1 MTIIE
6 VVGLT
11 KRYGAKKA
19 VDNISFTVE
28 QGQVFGFLGPNGSG
42 KTTTIGLLLGIINKT
57 SGIIKLFESDDLDS
71 ARLNIGAT
79 LETPNFY
86 PYLSG
91 WDNLKIV
98 AKIKQVSHTQ
108 IEQALKLVDLSA
120 RAKSPFRTYSLG
132 MKQRLAIAAATLSN
146 PDLVILD
153 EPTNGLDPDGIR
165 DVRQIIKRLADEGKT
180 IFLSSHLLSEVEQV
194 CSHVAVIKNGKLLK
208 SGNVKELISRNPLA
222 LLKAAEREKLKAVLE
237 TYPETVSVT
246 DESDGVLVEL
256 QSDNLAAL
264 NQFLAEKEIYLCH
277 LSLQKKTLEE
287 AFIEITQG
295 LNEPNA
301 NVA

>member
-6 VVGLT
+6 VVELT
-11 KRYGAKKA
+11 KHYGTKKA
-19 VDNISFTVE
+19 VDNISFSVE

-71 ARLNIGAT
+71 ARLRIGAT

-91 WDNLKIV
+91 LDNLKIV
-98 AKIKQVSHTQ
+98 AKIKRATDEQ
-108 IEQALKLVDLSA
+108 IERALKLVDLSA

-132 MKQRLAIAAATLSN
+132 MKQRLALAAATLSN
-146 PDLVILD
+146 PDLIILD

-208 SGNVKELISRNPLA
+208 SGHVKELISHNPIAFLKA
-222 LLKAAEREKLKAVLE
+222 EPIETLKAALA
-237 TYPETVSVT
+237 TYPETLSIA
-246 DESDGVLVEL
+246 DEGEGVLVEL
-256 QSDNLAAL
+256 LSDNLAVL
-264 NQFLAEKEIYLCH
+264 NQFLSEKGIYLSH
-277 LSLQKKTLEE
+277 LALQKKTLEE
-287 AFIEITQG
+287 AFIEITQT
-295 LNEPNA
+295 LN
-301 NVA
+301 

>member
-6 VVGLT
+6 VVELT
-11 KRYGAKKA
+11 KHYGTKKA
-19 VDNISFTVE
+19 VDNISFSVE

-42 KTTTIGLLLGIINKT
+42 KTTTIGLLLGIINRT

-71 ARLNIGAT
+71 ARLRIGAT

-91 WDNLKIV
+91 LDNLKIV
-98 AKIKQVSHTQ
+98 AKIKRATDEQ
-108 IEQALKLVDLSA
+108 IERALKLVDLSA

-132 MKQRLAIAAATLSN
+132 MKQRLALAAATLSN
-146 PDLVILD
+146 PDLIILD

-208 SGNVKELISRNPLA
+208 SGHVKELISHNPIAFLKA
-222 LLKAAEREKLKAVLE
+222 EPIETLKAALA
-237 TYPETVSVT
+237 TYPETLSIT
-246 DESDGVLVEL
+246 DEGEGVLVEL
-256 QSDNLAAL
+256 LSDNLAAL
-264 NQFLAEKEIYLCH
+264 NQFLAEKGIYLSH

-287 AFIEITQG
+287 AFMEITQA
-295 LNEPNA
+295 LN
-301 NVA
+301 

>member
-6 VVGLT
+6 VVELT
-11 KRYGAKKA
+11 KHYGAKKA
-19 VDNISFTVE
+19 VDNISFSVE

-57 SGIIKLFESDDLDS
+57 SGMIKLFESDDLDS
-71 ARLNIGAT
+71 ARLRIGAT

-91 WDNLKIV
+91 LDNLNIV
-98 AKIKQVSHTQ
+98 AKIKRASDTH
-108 IEQALKLVDLSA
+108 IERALKLVDLSA

-146 PDLVILD
+146 PDLIILD

-208 SGNVKELISRNPLA
+208 SGHVKELVSRNPIA
-222 LLKAAEREKLKAVLE
+222 LLRAEPMETLKAVLA
-237 TYPETVSVT
+237 TYPETLSIA
-246 DESDGVLVEL
+246 DEGEGVLVEL
-256 QSDNLAAL
+256 QSDNLAML
-264 NQFLAEKEIYLCH
+264 NQFLAEKGIYLSH

-287 AFIEITQG
+287 AFMEITQA
-295 LNEPNA
+295 LI
-301 NVA
+301 

>member
-6 VVGLT
+6 VVELT
-11 KRYGAKKA
+11 KHYGAKKA
-19 VDNISFTVE
+19 VDNISFSVE

-42 KTTTIGLLLGIINKT
+42 KTTTIGLLLGIINRT

-71 ARLNIGAT
+71 ARLRIGAT

-91 WDNLKIV
+91 LDNLKIV
-98 AKIKQVSHTQ
+98 AKIKRATDEQ
-108 IEQALKLVDLSA
+108 IERALKLVDLSA

-208 SGNVKELISRNPLA
+208 SGHVKELISHNPIAFLKA
-222 LLKAAEREKLKAVLE
+222 EPIETLKAALAI
-237 TYPETVSVT
+237 YPETLSIT
-246 DESDGVLVEL
+246 DEGEGVLVEL
-256 QSDNLAAL
+256 QSDNLALL
-264 NQFLAEKEIYLCH
+264 NQFLAEKGIYLSH
-277 LSLQKKTLEE
+277 LALQKKTLEE
-287 AFIEITQG
+287 AFMEITQA
-295 LNEPNA
+295 LN
-301 NVA
+301 

>member
-1 MTIIE
+1 MTIID
-6 VVGLT
+6 VVDLN
-11 KRYGAKKA
+11 KYYGTKKA

-28 QGQVFGFLGPNGSG
+28 RGQVFGFLGPNGSG

-57 SGIIKLFESDDLDS
+57 SGTIKLFESDDLDS

-91 WDNLKIV
+91 LDNLKIV
-98 AKIKQVSHTQ
+98 AKIKRATDAQ
-108 IEQALKLVDLSA
+108 IQSALKLVDLSA
-120 RAKSPFRTYSLG
+120 RANSPFRTYSLG
-132 MKQRLAIAAATLSN
+132 MKQRLALAAATLSN

-208 SGNVKELISRNPLA
+208 SGNVKALISRNPLA
-222 LLKAAEREKLKAVLE
+222 RLKAENLEALKAILK
-237 TYPETVSVT
+237 TYPETISVT
-246 DESDGVLVEL
+246 DEGDGLLVEL
-256 QSDNLAAL
+256 QTDNLAAL
-264 NQFLAEKEIYLCH
+264 NQFLAEKGTYLSH

-287 AFIEITQG
+287 AFMEITQMSKDAS
-295 LNEPNA
+295 LSS
-301 NVA
+301 

>member
-1 MTIIE
+1 MNIID
-6 VVGLT
+6 VVELS
-11 KRYGAKKA
+11 KHYGKKKA

-91 WDNLKIV
+91 WDNLRIV
-98 AKIKQVSHTQ
+98 AKIKGATEAH
-108 IEQALKLVDLSA
+108 IERALKLVDLSA
-120 RAKSPFRTYSLG
+120 RAKSQFKTYSLG
-132 MKQRLAIAAATLSN
+132 MKQRLAIAAATIAN
-146 PDLVILD
+146 PELIILD

-222 LLKAAEREKLKAVLE
+222 LLKTSDNEVLKSIVA

-246 DESDGVLVEL
+246 DEGDGILVEL
-256 QSDNLAAL
+256 QNDNLAAL
-264 NQFLAEKEIYLCH
+264 NQFLAEKGIYLSH
-277 LSLQKKTLEE
+277 LALQKKTLEE
-287 AFIEITQG
+287 AFMEITQG
-295 LNEPNA
+295 LNE
-301 NVA
+301 

>member
-6 VVGLT
+6 VVELT
-11 KRYGAKKA
+11 KHYGTKKA
-19 VDNISFTVE
+19 VDNISFSVE

-42 KTTTIGLLLGIINKT
+42 KTTTIGLLLGIINRT

-71 ARLNIGAT
+71 ARLRIGAT

-91 WDNLKIV
+91 LDNLKIV
-98 AKIKQVSHTQ
+98 AKIKRATDEQ
-108 IEQALKLVDLSA
+108 IERALKLVDLSA

-146 PDLVILD
+146 PDLIILD

-208 SGNVKELISRNPLA
+208 SGHVKELISHNPIAFLKA
-222 LLKAAEREKLKAVLE
+222 EPIETLKAALA
-237 TYPETVSVT
+237 TYPETLSIT
-246 DESDGVLVEL
+246 DEGEGVLVEL
-256 QSDNLAAL
+256 LSDNLAAL
-264 NQFLAEKEIYLCH
+264 NQFLAEKGIYLSH

-287 AFIEITQG
+287 AFMEITQA
-295 LNEPNA
+295 LN
-301 NVA
+301 

>member
-1 MTIIE
+1 MMVID
-6 VVGLT
+6 VLNLS
-11 KRYGAKKA
+11 KHYGTKKA
-19 VDNISFTVE
+19 VDSISFSVE

-57 SGIIKLFESDDLDS
+57 SGTIKLFEHDDLDS

-91 WDNLKIV
+91 LDNLKIV
-98 AKIKQVSHTQ
+98 AKIKRATNAH
-108 IEQALKLVDLSA
+108 IERALKLVDLLP
-120 RAKSPFRTYSLG
+120 RANSPFRTYSLG

-165 DVRQIIKRLADEGKT
+165 DVRQIIKRLANEGKT
-180 IFLSSHLLSEVEQV
+180 IFLSSHLLSEVEQI

-208 SGNVKELISRNPLA
+208 NGNVKELIARNSLA
-222 LLKAAEREKLKAVLE
+222 FLKAAESETLKSVLA
-237 TYPETVSVT
+237 TYPETLSVT
-246 DESDGVLVEL
+246 DENDGVLVEL
-256 QSDNLAAL
+256 QTDNLAAL
-264 NQFLAEKEIYLCH
+264 NQFLAQRGVYLSH

-287 AFIEITQG
+287 AFIEITQS
-295 LNEPNA
+295 LS
-301 NVA
+301 

>member
-6 VVGLT
+6 VVELT
-11 KRYGAKKA
+11 KHYGAKKA
-19 VDNISFTVE
+19 VDKISFAVE

-57 SGIIKLFESDDLDS
+57 SGMIKLFEGDDLDA
-71 ARLNIGAT
+71 ARLRIGAT

-91 WDNLKIV
+91 LDNLKIV
-98 AKIKQVSHTQ
+98 ANIKRATDAH
-108 IEQALKLVDLSA
+108 IERALKLVDLSA

-146 PDLVILD
+146 PDLIILD

-208 SGNVKELISRNPLA
+208 SGHVKELVSRNPIA
-222 LLKAAEREKLKAVLE
+222 LLRAEPIETLKAALS
-237 TYPETVSVT
+237 TYPETLSIT
-246 DESDGVLVEL
+246 DEGEGVLVEL
-256 QSDNLAAL
+256 QSDNLATL
-264 NQFLAEKEIYLCH
+264 NQFLAEKGIYLSH
-277 LSLQKKTLEE
+277 LSLQQKTLEE
-287 AFIEITQG
+287 AFMEITQA
-295 LNEPNA
+295 LN
-301 NVA
+301 

>member
-1 MTIIE
+1 MTIID
-6 VVGLT
+6 VVDLN
-11 KRYGAKKA
+11 KYYGTKKA

-57 SGIIKLFESDDLDS
+57 SGTIKLFESDDLDS

-91 WDNLKIV
+91 LDNLKIV
-98 AKIKQVSHTQ
+98 AKIKRATDAQ
-108 IEQALKLVDLSA
+108 IQSALKLVDLSA
-120 RAKSPFRTYSLG
+120 RANSPFRTYSLG

-208 SGNVKELISRNPLA
+208 SGNVKALISRNPLA
-222 LLKAAEREKLKAVLE
+222 RLKAENLEALKAILK
-237 TYPETVSVT
+237 TYPETISVT
-246 DESDGVLVEL
+246 DEGDGLLVEL
-256 QSDNLAAL
+256 QTDNLAAL
-264 NQFLAEKEIYLCH
+264 NQFLAEKGTYLSH

-287 AFIEITQG
+287 AFMEITQMSKDAS
-295 LNEPNA
+295 LSS
-301 NVA
+301 

>member
-6 VVGLT
+6 VVELT
-11 KRYGAKKA
+11 KHYGTKKA
-19 VDNISFTVE
+19 VDNISFSVE

-42 KTTTIGLLLGIINKT
+42 KTTTIGLLLGIINRT

-71 ARLNIGAT
+71 ARLRIGAT

-91 WDNLKIV
+91 LDNLKIV
-98 AKIKQVSHTQ
+98 AKIKRATDEQ
-108 IEQALKLVDLSA
+108 IERALKLVDLSA

-146 PDLVILD
+146 PDLIILD

-208 SGNVKELISRNPLA
+208 SGHVKELISHNPIAFLKA
-222 LLKAAEREKLKAVLE
+222 EPIETLKAALA
-237 TYPETVSVT
+237 TYPETLSIA
-246 DESDGVLVEL
+246 DEGEGVLVEL
-256 QSDNLAAL
+256 QSDNLAVL
-264 NQFLAEKEIYLCH
+264 NQFLSEKGIYLSH
-277 LSLQKKTLEE
+277 LALQKKTLEE
-287 AFIEITQG
+287 AFIEITQT
-295 LNEPNA
+295 LN
-301 NVA
+301 

>member
-6 VVGLT
+6 VVELT

-57 SGIIKLFESDDLDS
+57 SGVIKLFEQDDLDS
-71 ARLNIGAT
+71 ARLRIGAT

-91 WDNLKIV
+91 MDNLRIV
-98 AKIKQVSHTQ
+98 AKIKNASDAQ
-108 IEQALKLVDLSA
+108 IHEALKRVDLSA
-120 RAKSPFRTYSLG
+120 RAGSPFRAYSLG
-132 MKQRLAIAAATLSN
+132 MKQRLAIAAATLAN

-222 LLKAAEREKLKAVLE
+222 LVKAAENETLKSVLA

-256 QSDNLAAL
+256 QSDNLSAL
-264 NQFLAEKEIYLCH
+264 NQFLAERGIFVSH
-277 LSLQKKTLEE
+277 LALQKKTLEE
-287 AFIEITQG
+287 AFIEITNA
-295 LNEPNA
+295 LN
-301 NVA
+301 

>member
-1 MTIIE
+1 MTIID
-6 VVGLT
+6 VVDLN
-11 KRYGAKKA
+11 KYYGTKKA

-28 QGQVFGFLGPNGSG
+28 RGQVFGFLGPNGSG

-91 WDNLKIV
+91 LDNLKIV
-98 AKIKQVSHTQ
+98 AKIKRATDAQ
-108 IEQALKLVDLSA
+108 IQSALKLVDLSA
-120 RAKSPFRTYSLG
+120 RANSPFRTYSLG
-132 MKQRLAIAAATLSN
+132 MKQRLALAAATLSN

-165 DVRQIIKRLADEGKT
+165 DVRQIVKRLADEGKT

-222 LLKAAEREKLKAVLE
+222 RLKAENLEALNAILK
-237 TYPETVSVT
+237 TYPETISVT
-246 DESDGVLVEL
+246 DEGDGLLVEL
-256 QSDNLAAL
+256 QTDNLAAL
-264 NQFLAEKEIYLCH
+264 NQFLAEKGTYLSH

-287 AFIEITQG
+287 AFMEITQM
-295 LNEPNA
+295 PNDA
-301 NVA
+301 SLLP

>member
-6 VVGLT
+6 VVELT
-11 KRYGAKKA
+11 KHYGAKKA
-19 VDNISFTVE
+19 VDKISFSVE

-71 ARLNIGAT
+71 ARLRIGAT

-91 WDNLKIV
+91 LDNLKIV
-98 AKIKQVSHTQ
+98 AKIKRATDEQ
-108 IEQALKLVDLSA
+108 IERALKLVDLSA

-208 SGNVKELISRNPLA
+208 SGHVKELISHNPIAFLKA
-222 LLKAAEREKLKAVLE
+222 EPIETLKAALA
-237 TYPETVSVT
+237 TYPETLSIT
-246 DESDGVLVEL
+246 DEGEGVLVEL
-256 QSDNLAAL
+256 QSDNLAVL
-264 NQFLAEKEIYLCH
+264 NQFLSEKGIYLSH
-277 LSLQKKTLEE
+277 LALQKKTLEE
-287 AFIEITQG
+287 AFMEITQA
-295 LNEPNA
+295 LN
-301 NVA
+301 

>member
-6 VVGLT
+6 VINLS
-11 KRYGAKKA
+11 KHYGTKKA
-19 VDNISFTVE
+19 VDNISFAVE

-57 SGIIKLFESDDLDS
+57 SGVIKLFESDDLDS
-71 ARLNIGAT
+71 ARLNTGAT

-91 WDNLKIV
+91 LDNLKIV
-98 AKIKQVSHTQ
+98 AKIKRATNAQ
-108 IEQALKLVDLSA
+108 IQSALKLVELSA
-120 RAKSPFRTYSLG
+120 RANSPFRTYSLG

-194 CSHVAVIKNGKLLK
+194 CSQVAVIKNGKLLK

-222 LLKAAEREKLKAVLE
+222 RLKAENLEALKEILK
-237 TYPETVSVT
+237 TYPETISVT
-246 DESDGVLVEL
+246 DEGDGLLVEL
-256 QSDNLAAL
+256 QTDNLAAL
-264 NQFLAEKEIYLCH
+264 NQFLAEKGTYLSH

-287 AFIEITQG
+287 AFIEITQM
-295 LNEPNA
+295 PNDPSLLP
-301 NVA
+301 

>member
-6 VVGLT
+6 VVELT
-11 KRYGAKKA
+11 KHYGAKKA
-19 VDNISFTVE
+19 VDKISFAVE

-42 KTTTIGLLLGIINKT
+42 KTTTIGLLLGIINRT

-71 ARLNIGAT
+71 ARLRVGAT

-91 WDNLKIV
+91 ADNLNIV
-98 AKIKQVSHTQ
+98 AKIKRASDAH
-108 IEQALKLVDLSA
+108 IERALKLVDLSA

-146 PDLVILD
+146 PDLIILD

-208 SGNVKELISRNPLA
+208 SGHVKELVSRNPIA
-222 LLKAAEREKLKAVLE
+222 FLKAESTETVKAVLA
-237 TYPETVSVT
+237 TYPETLSIT
-246 DESDGVLVEL
+246 DEGEGVLVEL
-256 QSDNLAAL
+256 QSDNLAML
-264 NQFLAEKEIYLCH
+264 NQFLAEKGIYLSH

-287 AFIEITQG
+287 AFMEITQA
-295 LNEPNA
+295 LN
-301 NVA
+301 

>member
-1 MTIIE
+1 MNIID
-6 VVGLT
+6 VVELS
-11 KRYGAKKA
+11 KHYGTKKA

-91 WDNLKIV
+91 WDNLRIV
-98 AKIKQVSHTQ
+98 AKIKDATEAD
-108 IEQALKLVDLSA
+108 IERAFKLVDLSA
-120 RAKSPFRTYSLG
+120 RAKSQFKTYSLG
-132 MKQRLAIAAATLSN
+132 MKQRLAIAAATIAN
-146 PDLVILD
+146 PDLIILD

-194 CSHVAVIKNGKLLK
+194 CSHVAVIKNGNLLK

-222 LLKAAEREKLKAVLE
+222 LLKASDNEVLKSIVA
-237 TYPETVSVT
+237 TYPETVSVA
-246 DESDGVLVEL
+246 DEGDGILVEL
-256 QSDNLAAL
+256 QTDNLAAL
-264 NQFLAEKEIYLCH
+264 NQFLAEKGIYLSH

-295 LNEPNA
+295 LN
-301 NVA
+301 

>member
-6 VVGLT
+6 VVELT
-11 KRYGAKKA
+11 KHYGAKKA
-19 VDNISFTVE
+19 VDKISFSVE

-57 SGIIKLFESDDLDS
+57 SGTIKLFEGDDLDS
-71 ARLNIGAT
+71 ARLRIGAT

-91 WDNLKIV
+91 LDNLKIV
-98 AKIKQVSHTQ
+98 AKIKRATDEQ
-108 IEQALKLVDLSA
+108 IEHALKLVDLSA

-146 PDLVILD
+146 PDLIILD

-208 SGNVKELISRNPLA
+208 SGHVKELISHNPIA
-222 LLKAAEREKLKAVLE
+222 FLKAEPIETLKAVLA
-237 TYPETVSVT
+237 TYPETLSIA
-246 DESDGVLVEL
+246 DEGEGVLVEL
-256 QSDNLAAL
+256 LSDNLASL
-264 NQFLAEKEIYLCH
+264 NQFLAEKGIYLSH

-287 AFIEITQG
+287 AFMEITQA
-295 LNEPNA
+295 LN
-301 NVA
+301 

>member
-6 VVGLT
+6 VINLS
-11 KRYGAKKA
+11 KHYGTKKA

-91 WDNLKIV
+91 LDNLKIV
-98 AKIKQVSHTQ
+98 AKIKRATDAQ
-108 IEQALKLVDLSA
+108 IQSALKLVDLSA
-120 RAKSPFRTYSLG
+120 RANSPFRTYSLG
-132 MKQRLAIAAATLSN
+132 MKQRLALAAATLSN

-222 LLKAAEREKLKAVLE
+222 RLKAENLEALNAILK
-237 TYPETVSVT
+237 TYPETISVT
-246 DESDGVLVEL
+246 DEGDGLLVEL
-256 QSDNLAAL
+256 QTDNLAAL
-264 NQFLAEKEIYLCH
+264 NQFLAEKGTYVSH

-287 AFIEITQG
+287 AFMEITQM
-295 LNEPNA
+295 PNHA
-301 NVA
+301 SLLS

>member
-6 VVGLT
+6 VINLS
-11 KRYGAKKA
+11 KHYGTKKA

-91 WDNLKIV
+91 LDNLKIV
-98 AKIKQVSHTQ
+98 AKIKRATDAQ
-108 IEQALKLVDLSA
+108 IQSALKLVDLSA
-120 RAKSPFRTYSLG
+120 RANSPFRTYSLG
-132 MKQRLAIAAATLSN
+132 MKQRLSLAAATLSN
-146 PDLVILD
+146 PDIVILD

-222 LLKAAEREKLKAVLE
+222 RLKAENLEALNAILK
-237 TYPETVSVT
+237 TYPETISVT
-246 DESDGVLVEL
+246 DEGDGLLVEL
-256 QSDNLAAL
+256 QTDNLAAL
-264 NQFLAEKEIYLCH
+264 NQFLAEKGTYVSH

-287 AFIEITQG
+287 AFMEITQM
-295 LNEPNA
+295 PNHA
-301 NVA
+301 SLLS

>member
-1 MTIIE
+1 MTIID
-6 VVGLT
+6 VVELT
-11 KRYGAKKA
+11 KHYGAKKA

-91 WDNLKIV
+91 LDNLKIV
-98 AKIKQVSHTQ
+98 AKIKRATDEQ
-108 IEQALKLVDLSA
+108 IERALKLVDLAA

-208 SGNVKELISRNPLA
+208 SGNVKELVSRNPLA
-222 LLKAAEREKLKAVLE
+222 FLKAPEREVLKSVLA
-237 TYPETVSVT
+237 TYPETVSVI
-246 DESDGVLVEL
+246 DENDGVLVEL

-264 NQFLAEKEIYLCH
+264 NQFLAEKGIYLSH

-287 AFIEITQG
+287 AFMEITQG
-295 LNEPNA
+295 LN
-301 NVA
+301 

>member
-6 VVGLT
+6 VINLS
-11 KRYGAKKA
+11 KHYGTKKA

-91 WDNLKIV
+91 LDNLKIV
-98 AKIKQVSHTQ
+98 AKIKRATDAQ
-108 IEQALKLVDLSA
+108 IQSALELVGLSA
-120 RAKSPFRTYSLG
+120 RANSPFRTYSLG

-222 LLKAAEREKLKAVLE
+222 HLKAENHEALKAILK
-237 TYPETVSVT
+237 TYPETISVT
-246 DESDGVLVEL
+246 DEGDGLLVEL
-256 QSDNLAAL
+256 QTDNLAAL
-264 NQFLAEKEIYLCH
+264 NQFLAEKGTYLSH

-287 AFIEITQG
+287 AFIEITQM
-295 LNEPNA
+295 PNDA
-301 NVA
+301 SLSP

>member
-1 MTIIE
+1 MMIID
-6 VVGLT
+6 VVELS
-11 KRYGAKKA
+11 KSYGAKKA
-19 VDNISFTVE
+19 VDSISFRVE

-57 SGIIKLFESDDLDS
+57 SGDIKLFESGDLDS

-91 WDNLKIV
+91 LDNLEIV
-98 AKIKQVSHTQ
+98 AKIKRATDEQ
-108 IEQALKLVDLSA
+108 IERALKLVDLSA

-222 LLKAAEREKLKAVLE
+222 LLKAAESDALKAIVA
-237 TYPETVSVT
+237 TYPETVSIA
-246 DESDGVLVEL
+246 DERDGVLVEL

-264 NQFLAEKEIYLCH
+264 NHFLSEKGVYLSH

-287 AFIEITQG
+287 AFMEITQG
-295 LNEPNA
+295 LN
-301 NVA
+301 

>member
-6 VVGLT
+6 VVELA
-11 KRYGAKKA
+11 KHYGAKKA
-19 VDNISFTVE
+19 VDNISFSVE

-42 KTTTIGLLLGIINKT
+42 KTTTIGLLLGIINRT

-71 ARLNIGAT
+71 ARLRIGAT

-91 WDNLKIV
+91 TDNLKIV
-98 AKIKQVSHTQ
+98 AKIKGATE
-108 IEQALKLVDLSA
+108 IDKALKLVDLSA

-146 PDLVILD
+146 PDLIILD

-194 CSHVAVIKNGKLLK
+194 CSHVAVIKSGKLLK
-208 SGNVKELISRNPLA
+208 SGHVKELVSRNPIAFLKA
-222 LLKAAEREKLKAVLE
+222 EPIETLKAALG
-237 TYPETVSVT
+237 TYPETLSIT
-246 DESDGVLVEL
+246 DEGEGVLVEL
-256 QSDNLAAL
+256 QSDNLALL
-264 NQFLAEKEIYLCH
+264 NQFLSEKGIYLSH
-277 LSLQKKTLEE
+277 LTLQKKTLEE
-287 AFIEITQG
+287 AFMEITQA
-295 LNEPNA
+295 LN
-301 NVA
+301 

>member
-6 VVGLT
+6 VVELT
-11 KRYGAKKA
+11 KHYGTKKA
-19 VDNISFTVE
+19 VDNISFSVE

-42 KTTTIGLLLGIINKT
+42 KTTTIGLLLGIINRT

-71 ARLNIGAT
+71 ARLRIGAT

-91 WDNLKIV
+91 LDNLNIV
-98 AKIKQVSHTQ
+98 AKIKRATDEQ
-108 IEQALKLVDLSA
+108 IERALKLVDLSA

-132 MKQRLAIAAATLSN
+132 MKQRLALAAATLSN
-146 PDLVILD
+146 PDLIILD

-208 SGNVKELISRNPLA
+208 SGHVKELISHNPIAFLKA
-222 LLKAAEREKLKAVLE
+222 EPIETLKAALA
-237 TYPETVSVT
+237 TYPETLSIT
-246 DESDGVLVEL
+246 DEGEGVLVEL
-256 QSDNLAAL
+256 LSDNLAAL
-264 NQFLAEKEIYLCH
+264 NQFLAEKGIYLSH

-287 AFIEITQG
+287 AFMEITQA
-295 LNEPNA
+295 LN
-301 NVA
+301 

>member
-1 MTIIE
+1 LLNTMTIIE
-6 VVGLT
+6 VVELT
-11 KRYGAKKA
+11 KHYGTKKA
-19 VDNISFTVE
+19 VDNISFSVE

-71 ARLNIGAT
+71 ARLRIGAT

-91 WDNLKIV
+91 LDNLKIV
-98 AKIKQVSHTQ
+98 AKIKRATDEQ
-108 IEQALKLVDLSA
+108 IERALKLVDLSA

-208 SGNVKELISRNPLA
+208 SGHVKELISHNPIAFLKA
-222 LLKAAEREKLKAVLE
+222 EPIETLKAALA
-237 TYPETVSVT
+237 TYPETLSIT
-246 DESDGVLVEL
+246 DEGEGVLVEL
-256 QSDNLAAL
+256 QSDNLAVL
-264 NQFLAEKEIYLCH
+264 NQFLSEKGIYLSH
-277 LSLQKKTLEE
+277 LALQKKTLEE
-287 AFIEITQG
+287 AFMEITQA
-295 LNEPNA
+295 LN
-301 NVA
+301 

>member
-6 VVGLT
+6 VVELT
-11 KRYGAKKA
+11 KHYGTKKA
-19 VDNISFTVE
+19 VDNISFSVE

-71 ARLNIGAT
+71 ARLRIGAT

-91 WDNLKIV
+91 LDNLKIV
-98 AKIKQVSHTQ
+98 AKIKRATDEQ
-108 IEQALKLVDLSA
+108 IERALKLVDLSA

-208 SGNVKELISRNPLA
+208 SGHVKELISHNPIAFLKA
-222 LLKAAEREKLKAVLE
+222 EPIETLKAALA
-237 TYPETVSVT
+237 TYPETLSIT
-246 DESDGVLVEL
+246 DEGEGVLVEL
-256 QSDNLAAL
+256 QSDNLAVL
-264 NQFLAEKEIYLCH
+264 NQFLSEKGIYLSH
-277 LSLQKKTLEE
+277 LALQKKTLEE
-287 AFIEITQG
+287 AFMEITQA
-295 LNEPNA
+295 LN
-301 NVA
+301 

>member
-6 VVGLT
+6 VVELT
-11 KRYGAKKA
+11 KHYGAKKA
-19 VDNISFTVE
+19 VDNISFSVE

-42 KTTTIGLLLGIINKT
+42 KTTTIGLLLGIINRT
-57 SGIIKLFESDDLDS
+57 SGTIKLFESDDLDS
-71 ARLNIGAT
+71 ARLRIGAT

-91 WDNLKIV
+91 LDNLNIV
-98 AKIKQVSHTQ
+98 AKIKRATDAH
-108 IEQALKLVDLSA
+108 IEHALKLVDLSA

-146 PDLVILD
+146 PDLIILD

-208 SGNVKELISRNPLA
+208 SGHVKELISRNPIAVLRA
-222 LLKAAEREKLKAVLE
+222 EPIEALKATLA
-237 TYPETVSVT
+237 TYPETLSIT
-246 DESDGVLVEL
+246 DEGEGVLVEL
-256 QSDNLAAL
+256 QSDNLALL
-264 NQFLAEKEIYLCH
+264 NQFLAEKGIYLSH

-287 AFIEITQG
+287 AFMEITQA
-295 LNEPNA
+295 LN
-301 NVA
+301 